1 MVSVHSIPEVV
12 KSKQYSTDVCFAC
25 IQSAAIVDV
34 NIKNFNVD
42 VNKLMMLTSTSTKGV
57 RKSVFFI
64 SLYHSCCAALMEWSF
79 II

>member
-42 VNKLMMLTSTSTKGV
+42 VNKLMMSTSTQGV
-57 RKSVFFI
+57 RTSDFFI
-64 SLYHSCCAALMEWSF
+64 TLYHSCCAALME
-79 II
+79 